1 MYKDVIE
8 VTVLAYGGVKI
19 MKGIIVDVKS
29 IAMMSGG
36 GGVDVKPFLVSR
48 NTLGNGEPQLKISNK
63 IVKIGLCWWKCMVVV
78 DEEAIVP
85 K

>member
-1 MYKDVIE
+1 
-8 VTVLAYGGVKI
+8 
-19 MKGIIVDVKS
+19 
-29 IAMMSGG
+29 MMSGG
-36 GGVDVKPFLVSR
+36 GVDVEPSLVSR

-63 IVKIGLCWWKCMVVV
+63 IVKIGLCWRKRVVVV